1 PRPGPAGAAARRCS
15 PRPWPPRA
23 WRPGEP
29 GAAPP
34 PPAGARSGGRG
45 CPCTRRSPAEAR
57 TRTDTPQ
64 GVKMTLE
71 EEFKRGQSLES
82 EFAQVL
88 EARRLGRDIPRP
100 GAIEA
105 KSDLEVS
112 LKRTWRQ
119 AASSFSR
126 IDFTDGPTLF
136 WSTLIGLIVM
146 SWCLTLFR
154 Y

>member
-1 PRPGPAGAAARRCS
+1 A
-15 PRPWPPRA
+15 PPRA
-23 WRPGEP
+23 RRRRCAALLAAAVAAACVAAGRAWC
-29 GAAPP
+29 GAAP
-34 PPAGARSGGRG
+34 AGRG
-45 CPCTRRSPAEAR
+45 AERRPRVPLHAQEPGRGADK
-57 TRTDTPQ
+57 DTPQ